1 MGQLIR
7 QAGSPPAPG
16 LLRSL
21 RSWSLS
27 RWDRLLIRFRP
38 PRRVLPTR
46 AGIFALSAPFVL
58 GIAAINSSNNLLF
71 LVLGACLALI
81 VVSGVV
87 SEQMVVDVEAEIRP
101 PTALF
106 AGEVSTIAVTVH
118 RRRFRAGKGP
128 IFDIR
133 VRERW
138 MTRERRPEPKE
149 RLEGRVAVIDGQ
161 EGTVLAER
169 YFPRRGL
176 VTLWP
181 LELLTRYPLSLL
193 TKAKDLDVTT
203 TVLVRPRRVEV
214 PAELLTPS
222 GRAIEGER
230 SVRTGL
236 GIDVF
241 GLREREERDSVYRI
255 HAMRSLSVGR
265 DVVVETEALE
275 RPVAWLGVWNWPGAQ
290 PEAFERALELA
301 QAALS
306 SWDERGFV
314 AGLRT
319 VRQRFGAEASG
330 TSAALDALAN
340 LGLDAAPVPPTEGL
354 WLVPEPRAGEGRPAF
369 GGSAEAIFVSAD
381 GGLRAGSGVS
391 R

>member
-1 MGQLIR
+1 MAQLIR
-7 QAGSPPAPG
+7 QAGSPAAQG
-16 LLRSL
+16 LHRALW
-21 RSWSLS
+21 SWWLG
-27 RWDRLLIRFRP
+27 RWDRLLVRFRP

-87 SEQMVVDVEAEIRP
+87 SEQMVVDVEAEVRP
-101 PTALF
+101 PAALF
-106 AGEVSTIAVTVH
+106 AGEVSTILVTVH

-133 VRERW
+133 LRERW
-138 MTRERRPEPKE
+138 MTRERKPEPKE

-169 YFPRRGL
+169 YFPRRGV

-193 TKAKDLDVTT
+193 TKAKDLEGTT

-230 SVRTGL
+230 SVRSGL

-275 RPVAWLGVWNWPGAQ
+275 RPVAWLGVWNWPGAH

-306 SWDERGFV
+306 AWDERGFV
-314 AGLRT
+314 AGLAT
-319 VRQRFGAEASG
+319 VGRRFGAEQSG
-330 TSAALDALAN
+330 TGAALDALAN
-340 LGLDAAPVPPTEGL
+340 LQLDAPRGAPTEGL
-354 WLVPEPRAGEGRPAF
+354 WLVPEPRAGEARPVFTGA
-369 GGSAEAIFVSAD
+369 AEAIFVSPD
-381 GGLRAGSGVS
+381 GGLRAGVE